1 MAVDNEANSCAV
13 LVQLLVISRYYF
25 NNAYNSTVLS
35 VNFKEDENFVYLL
48 ALFPVASRS
57 KTIVFAFI
65 IIQRGIRPRLFE
77 GSSDIPA
84 LLAAQQNG
92 G

>member
-1 MAVDNEANSCAV
+1 MAVDNEANSCAI
-13 LVQLLVISRYYF
+13 LVQLLVISRYF

-48 ALFPVASRS
+48 VLFPVASRS

-65 IIQRGIRPRLFE
+65 IIQGGIRPRLFE

>member
-1 MAVDNEANSCAV
+1 MAVDNEANSCAI

-48 ALFPVASRS
+48 VLFPVASRS

-65 IIQRGIRPRLFE
+65 IIQGGIRLFE